1 MEALGRLQLSHQPF
15 HLSFAH
21 TSSSFP
27 KHPTS
32 SSLFRPLL
40 RPNSTFKHTPIK
52 ASSSR
57 SQNPITPLEKS
68 TPFNLLKS
76 TCITLTTAAA
86 LLFVNL
92 QLKSPAIAAPV
103 APPPP
108 STTESKEHVTLAEE
122 ERALEEHLATH
133 PPDVDSL
140 RSLMEVKIRSR
151 KLTEAIEVVDRLI
164 KLEPEEPEWPVLKA
178 NIFTYSGELDS
189 AKTSFE
195 EILAK
200 DPLSVEAYHGLV
212 MAYSDAGLDL
222 KDVESR
228 IEEAMV
234 RCNKENNLNDFRDF
248 KLLLA
253 QIRVIEGKHSE
264 ALKVYRELAKEEP
277 GDFRPYLCQGVLY
290 TLMKKKDKAEEQFD
304 KFRELVP
311 ENHPYREYFMDN
323 MIATKLFSEK
333 TQREMAGSES

>member
-1 MEALGRLQLSHQPF
+1 MESLRSLQLHHQPL
-15 HLSFAH
+15 HLSFTH
-21 TSSSFP
+21 SSSSFL
-27 KHPTS
+27 KHPTFS
-32 SSLFRPLL
+32 PFRPLI
-40 RPNSTFKHTPIK
+40 RPNSSFKHTPIK
-52 ASSSR
+52 ASSSKL
-57 SQNPITPLEKS
+57 QNPITPLQKS
-68 TPFNLLKS
+68 TPFRLFKS

-86 LLFVNL
+86 LLFLNL
-92 QLKSPAIAAPV
+92 QIKSPAIAAPV
-103 APPPP
+103 APPP
-108 STTESKEHVTLAEE
+108 STEITLEEE
-122 ERALEEHLATH
+122 ERALEQHLATH

-178 NIFTYSGELDS
+178 NIFTYSGEIDS

-200 DPLSVEAYHGLV
+200 DPLRVEAYHGLV

-222 KDVESR
+222 KEVESR

-234 RCNKENNLNDFRDF
+234 RCKKENNHNDFRDF
-248 KLLLA
+248 KLLVA
-253 QIRVIEGKHSE
+253 QIRVIEGKHGE
-264 ALKVYRELAKEEP
+264 ALKLYRELVKEEP
-277 GDFRPYLCQGVLY
+277 GDFRPYLCQGVIYML
-290 TLMKKKDKAEEQFD
+290 LKKKDKAEVQFD

-323 MIATKLFSEK
+323 MIASKLFSEK

>member
-1 MEALGRLQLSHQPF
+1 ME
-15 HLSFAH
+15 
-21 TSSSFP
+21 
-27 KHPTS
+27 
-32 SSLFRPLL
+32 
-40 RPNSTFKHTPIK
+40 
-52 ASSSR
+52 
-57 SQNPITPLEKS
+57 
-68 TPFNLLKS
+68 
-76 TCITLTTAAA
+76 
-86 LLFVNL
+86 
-92 QLKSPAIAAPV
+92 
-103 APPPP
+103 
-108 STTESKEHVTLAEE
+108 EE

-151 KLTEAIEVVDRLI
+151 KLTEAVEVVDRLI

-178 NIFTYSGELDS
+178 NIFTYSGEIDS
-189 AKTSFE
+189 ATASFE

-200 DPLSVEAYHGLV
+200 DPLRVEAYHGLV

-228 IEEAMV
+228 IEDAML
-234 RCNKENNLNDFRDF
+234 RCKEENNHNDFRDF

-264 ALKVYRELAKEEP
+264 ALKLYRELVREEP
-277 GDFRPYLCQGVLY
+277 GDFRPYLCQGVIY
-290 TLMKKKDKAEEQFD
+290 TLLKKKDKAEEQFD

-323 MIATKLFSEK
+323 LIASKLFSEK

>member
-1 MEALGRLQLSHQPF
+1 MESLGRLQLHHQPF
-15 HLSFAH
+15 HLSFTH
-21 TSSSFP
+21 TSSAFP
-27 KHPTS
+27 KHLTS
-32 SSLFRPLL
+32 SPFRPLI
-40 RPNSTFKHTPIK
+40 RPNSSSTYGPIK
-52 ASSSR
+52 AFSSKLL
-57 SQNPITPLEKS
+57 NPITPLQKS
-68 TPFNLLKS
+68 TPFNLFKS

-86 LLFVNL
+86 LLFINL
-92 QLKSPAIAAPV
+92 QLKPPAIAAPV
-103 APPPP
+103 TPPL
-108 STTESKEHVTLAEE
+108 STESTLEE
-122 ERALEEHLATH
+122 EEKALEEHLATH

-164 KLEPEEPEWPVLKA
+164 KLEPEESEWPVLKA
-178 NIFTYSGELDS
+178 NIFTYSGEIDS
-189 AKTSFE
+189 AKSSFE

-200 DPLSVEAYHGLV
+200 DPLRVEAYHGLV

-222 KDVESR
+222 KEVESR
-228 IEEAMV
+228 IEEAML
-234 RCNKENNLNDFRDF
+234 RCKKENNQNDFRDF
-248 KLLLA
+248 KLLVA

-264 ALKVYRELAKEEP
+264 ALKLYRELVKEEP
-277 GDFRPYLCQGVLY
+277 GDFRPYLCQGVIY
-290 TLMKKKDKAEEQFD
+290 TLLKKKDKAEEQFG